1 MEGELVSLLIDLRLV
16 ERPGLEGVVD
26 RVVDPDLGHVQV
38 DVGALLRPHGGDVVD
53 LEAEPL
59 DLSQERQLVLGVGNL
74 SIGQVWSLTQF
85 HSFNFFPSRKKCYE
99 NVCVFC
105 Q

>member
-1 MEGELVSLLIDLRLV
+1 M
-16 ERPGLEGVVD
+16 D

-38 DVGALLRPHGGDVVD
+38 DVRALLRPHGGDVVD

-74 SIGQVWSLTQF
+74 SIGQV
-85 HSFNFFPSRKKCYE
+85 
-99 NVCVFC
+99 
-105 Q
+105 

>member
-1 MEGELVSLLIDLRLV
+1 MG
-16 ERPGLEGVVD
+16 

-59 DLSQERQLVLGVGNL
+59 DLSQERKLVLRVGDL
-74 SIGQVWSLTQF
+74 SIDHVRSLTQF
-85 HSFNFFPSRKKCYE
+85 QSVNLILSRIVVRK
-99 NVCVFC
+99 CVFILQTHNQGLC
-105 Q
+105 QLFLTVSWDLRV

>member
-1 MEGELVSLLIDLRLV
+1 M
-16 ERPGLEGVVD
+16 D

-85 HSFNFFPSRKKCYE
+85 HSVNFLPSRKKVLR
-99 NVCVFC
+99 VCVLSVVLDGVLGPPILARSPIGFIVSL
-105 Q
+105 